1 MQKMLDQKIKL
12 SNELNGQ
19 VAVYAKKEEEDE

>member
-19 VAVYAKKEEEDE
+19 VAVYAKKEEED